1 MRIYLDMCCFNR
13 PYDDQSQLTV
23 AMETQSKINIQ
34 NGIRNGKYELVG
46 SYMLDYESNNV
57 PNPMRKSA
65 VKNFINDFMRVY
77 VGVQRSTIIQDKV
90 NEIMSTG
97 VKEKDAIHVASA
109 IYAKCDYFITTDR
122 RLLKYKTPE
131 IKMVNPIEFVLE
143 EAYMDD
149 PEHS

>member
-1 MRIYLDMCCFNR
+1 
-13 PYDDQSQLTV
+13 
-23 AMETQSKINIQ
+23 
-34 NGIRNGKYELVG
+34 
-46 SYMLDYESNNV
+46 
-57 PNPMRKSA
+57 
-65 VKNFINDFMRVY
+65 MRVY

>member
-1 MRIYLDMCCFNR
+1 MCCFNR

-65 VKNFINDFMRVY
+65 VKNFINDF
-77 VGVQRSTIIQDKV
+77 T
-90 NEIMSTG
+90 
-97 VKEKDAIHVASA
+97 
-109 IYAKCDYFITTDR
+109 
-122 RLLKYKTPE
+122 
-131 IKMVNPIEFVLE
+131 
-143 EAYMDD
+143 
-149 PEHS
+149 